1 MLCIFCHS
9 EKGRREPAAPRY
21 HGPALGAPLAS
32 STSASATPSLTGV
45 GGWGWSSCP
54 SGGHILSLLATQ
66 GRRGAVGCLMALPGA
81 LKKGPEDHSPGRGA
95 ALAIHFPPAHCPSVE
110 PAPAAP
116 GEGKILVGAVPATG
130 TPSGFS
136 WELRSVQGRYTDILR
151 PGAPLQDA
159 LPPFAV

>member
-1 MLCIFCHS
+1 MLHVTELKTVTMANFTLCIFCHS

-32 STSASATPSLTGV
+32 STSASATRSLTGV

-81 LKKGPEDHSPGRGA
+81 VKKGPEDHSPGRGA

-116 GEGKILVGAVPATG
+116 GEGKILVRQC
-130 TPSGFS
+130 
-136 WELRSVQGRYTDILR
+136 LQ
-151 PGAPLQDA
+151 PG
-159 LPPFAV
+159 LPPVSAGSSALCREGTQTF